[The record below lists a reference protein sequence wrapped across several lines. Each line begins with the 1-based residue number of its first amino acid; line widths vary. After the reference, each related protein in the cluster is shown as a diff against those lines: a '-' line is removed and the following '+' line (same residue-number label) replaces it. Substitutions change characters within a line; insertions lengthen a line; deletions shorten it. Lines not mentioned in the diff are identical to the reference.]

1 MVFFVCE
8 SCNETLKRNQVEKH
22 RCFHRGKGMTCVDC
36 SVCFYGQDYIA
47 HSTCV
52 SEAEKYEKGL
62 YKKKEAKKTPQD
74 LWIEALNS
82 AVENLHSAPENIQSY
97 LTRLGTL
104 GNVPRN
110 KNKFVNFI
118 KNSMKVYSDAI
129 IESIWKY
136 LESSAKKQQVVVES
150 RREETSGINTTA
162 CDEEKRVGDE
172 DKPLE
177 ERKKK
182 KMEKDM
188 EALVTKDEED
198 VFDDNVKEVKKKSKR
213 SKKSRQHEEDDSVM
227 SNAEEEDHETEKD
240 KKEKKSKK
248 KKRKLSE

>member
-97 LTRLGTL
+97 LTRLGAL

-118 KNSMKVYSDAI
+118 KNSMKIYSDAI
-129 IESIWKY
+129 IESIWKF
-136 LESSAKKQQVVVES
+136 LEASAKKQPAIDV
-150 RREETSGINTTA
+150 RKEETSAIEKVA
-162 CDEEKRVGDE
+162 RDEENE
-172 DKPLE
+172 DKE
-177 ERKKK
+177 VDKSMERMKKNK
-182 KMEKDM
+182 VKRDM
-188 EALVTKDEED
+188 EAAVIDDEEGALEKG
-198 VFDDNVKEVKKKSKR
+198 VEKMRGKSKKSKYG
-213 SKKSRQHEEDDSVM
+213 KEEDEPILLSAADSEE
-227 SNAEEEDHETEKD
+227 AEGKI
-240 KKEKKSKK
+240 EKKSKK
-248 KKRKLSE
+248 KIRKLND